1 MMSLQ
6 LTRSFHVNEMKVVKY
21 FMTTRMKPS
30 RDDSIPLD
38 LEAKV
43 EIDKFKELE
52 AKVYGWFH
60 HSKYSKK
67 WLIKTFAPSSLSLS
81 ISLWLR

>member
-1 MMSLQ
+1 MSFQ

-21 FMTTRMKPS
+21 FMTTRMKSS
-30 RDDSIPLD
+30 RDDNIPLD

-60 HSKYSKK
+60 HLKYSNK
-67 WLIKTFAPSSLSLS
+67 WLIQTLLQVP
-81 ISLWLR
+81 